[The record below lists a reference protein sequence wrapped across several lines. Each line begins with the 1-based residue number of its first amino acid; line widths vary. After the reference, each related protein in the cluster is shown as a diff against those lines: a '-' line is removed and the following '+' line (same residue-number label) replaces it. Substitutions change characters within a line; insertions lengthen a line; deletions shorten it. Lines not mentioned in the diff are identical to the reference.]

1 MSSNN
6 VQRVP
11 SLKCSTPVLSNLVK
25 EIYNF
30 PLVQT
35 SGQITS
41 ISSVRDAF
49 PVSGDRE
56 HSVPSLLETGP
67 NHLSSLQPQ
76 ICKYLHHE
84 TIVSPHVSRL
94 SLLAT
99 PHPLN
104 SRSKPIA
111 SYPKQDLKS
120 KNHSLSRS
128 LSSGDYPLSGQIAN
142 KFATM
147 DPYPPFGKWKNV
159 FISPRWTDLCGSN
172 DLIAVLFSLDI
183 PNIDFWFVVSGRS
196 WKVMRL
202 VK

>member
-120 KNHSLSRS
+120 KNHSLSLQRGLSIIRS
-128 LSSGDYPLSGQIAN
+128 NCKQVRNNGSISSIW
-142 KFATM
+142 KM
-147 DPYPPFGKWKNV
+147 DF
-159 FISPRWTDLCGSN
+159 SPRWTDLCGSN

>member
-1 MSSNN
+1 M
-6 VQRVP
+6 P
-11 SLKCSTPVLSNLVK
+11 SLKCPTHVLSNLVE

-120 KNHSLSRS
+120 KNHSLSLS
-128 LSSGDYPLSGQIAN
+128 LSRGIIHYQVKLQTSSQQWLHILHLENGKMFSFPRGGQICVGP
-142 KFATM
+142 M
-147 DPYPPFGKWKNV
+147 
-159 FISPRWTDLCGSN
+159 I
-172 DLIAVLFSLDI
+172 
-183 PNIDFWFVVSGRS
+183 
-196 WKVMRL
+196 
-202 VK
+202 

>member
-120 KNHSLSRS
+120 KNHSLSLQRGLSIIRS
-128 LSSGDYPLSGQIAN
+128 NCKQVRNNGSISSIWKMDKMFSFPRGGQICVGP
-142 KFATM
+142 M
-147 DPYPPFGKWKNV
+147 
-159 FISPRWTDLCGSN
+159 I
-172 DLIAVLFSLDI
+172 
-183 PNIDFWFVVSGRS
+183 
-196 WKVMRL
+196 
-202 VK
+202 